1 MSIKAKPIQA
11 GVIGAGLMGYWH
23 AKAIGRAGG
32 RLSAVVD
39 PDLMS
44 ARRLAAGY
52 HGAES
57 FSELSQVLDRIRLDV
72 LHICTPPF
80 AHYKIAQLAI
90 EAGLNV
96 MIEKPMTVTAQET
109 EYLLDRA
116 SDRGVLICPVHQ
128 FIFLDGLLKA
138 KELLPRIGRVVHMEG
153 TFRSA
158 GGAGLPFEQLDEI
171 AADILPHP
179 LSLMQVF
186 LPTGL
191 PKVNWLTVHPGYGE
205 FLAVGEAS
213 GASLSVFIS
222 MSARPTACSFQ
233 IVGTAG
239 TIHID
244 LFHGFSFIETGE
256 VSRTRKLMRPFDTA
270 VRRLSAATFN
280 IGRRVIRREPA
291 YPGLQRL
298 VGSFYQ
304 AIRTGAEPPIS
315 PEDTLAVARVRDLL
329 VRDSGLAGHEPG
341 PMGS

>member
-244 LFHGFSFIETGE
+244 LFHGFSFIETGL
-256 VSRTRKLMRPFDTA
+256 T
-270 VRRLSAATFN
+270 
-280 IGRRVIRREPA
+280 
-291 YPGLQRL
+291 
-298 VGSFYQ
+298 
-304 AIRTGAEPPIS
+304 
-315 PEDTLAVARVRDLL
+315 
-329 VRDSGLAGHEPG
+329 
-341 PMGS
+341 